1 MANGISKCFIAGTL
15 VCTVNGLMAIEN
27 IVAGDMVLSANPLPA
42 GFSSQSVFCSPKTA
56 AAQNGRTE
64 FK

>member
-27 IVAGDMVLSANPLPA
+27 IVAGDMVLSANPMPVIYGHA
-42 GFSSQSVFCSPKTA
+42 QSDLY
-56 AAQNGRTE
+56 R
-64 FK
+64 